1 MSEFMKQP
9 DTITIQVAEES
20 ELNADRA
27 DLFVTIKGRSLFT
40 GQEALKKAGEVRE
53 LVEGLTDFGLQE
65 EDILIQSIQADV
77 STGVIG
83 KQSSATYRL
92 RVRCRKLD
100 DLADILGIITSQ
112 KNTTLDK
119 IVWRYSEYEEFKAT
133 LLEQCLSK
141 SMQKAARVAAALEV
155 DLLGV
160 YEFYEEVHDPE
171 SGRYPQ
177 SLAASPRAASEA
189 RSKLKDELGLS
200 VSHAKR
206 VTLKTTT
213 KYRASRFKTVAEN

>member
-1 MSEFMKQP
+1 MSELMKQP
-9 DTITIQVAEES
+9 DTITIQVVGDD

-27 DLFVTIKGRSLFT
+27 DLYVTIKGRSLFT

-92 RVRCRKLD
+92 RIRCRKLGE
-100 DLADILGIITSQ
+100 LADILGIITSQ
-112 KNTTLDK
+112 KNTTLDR
-119 IVWRYSEYEEFKAT
+119 IAWRYSEYEEFKMT

-141 SMQKAARVAAALEV
+141 SMQKAERVAVALGV
-155 DLLGV
+155 DLLGI
-160 YEFYEEVHDPE
+160 YEFYEEVRDPE
-171 SGRYPQ
+171 SGVYPQ
-177 SLAASPRAASEA
+177 PLAASPRAARA
-189 RSKLKDELGLS
+189 RSGMKEELGLS

-206 VTLKTTT
+206 VTLNVTT
-213 KYRASRFKTVAEN
+213 KYRVSRFKTLTEN